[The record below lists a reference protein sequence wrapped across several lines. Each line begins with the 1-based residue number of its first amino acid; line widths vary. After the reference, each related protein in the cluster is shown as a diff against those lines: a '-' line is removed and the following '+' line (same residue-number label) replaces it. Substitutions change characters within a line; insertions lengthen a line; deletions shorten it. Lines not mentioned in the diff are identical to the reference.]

1 MMRGAWLAL
10 CLAAIPLSALS
21 AEPSKGEFL
30 QDYITCE
37 HWIKRAASDEDMRD
51 TIGRWV
57 VDALRQHSRS
67 RLSRYGDGEILAV
80 VESHCRAQ
88 PKHTLTVATFLAG
101 QRLPE

>member
-1 MMRGAWLAL
+1 MMHRTWAAL
-10 CLAAIPLSALS
+10 CVAAVSLSALS

-37 HWIKRAASDEDMRD
+37 HWMKRASDDDMRD
-51 TIGRWV
+51 TISRWA

-67 RLSRYGDGEILAV
+67 RLSQYGDGEILAV
-80 VESHCRAQ
+80 VERYCRAQ
-88 PKHTLTVATFLAG
+88 PKHTLTAATFLAG